1 MHASRS
7 NQPSTCRAS
16 CSVTCKDAQATKVCI
31 LGGTKARGRRWR
43 AFCLCMWGTFG
54 DKWVGDGA
62 REGEGGAED
71 GGAGGRER
79 VSAGVSAR
87 ALLASANGDGSP
99 ARKLASSGHRASEP
113 SSSSSCC
120 TRGALTSGGGG
131 GGIGVG
137 TLGPPEPRAAS
148 LLRGSCTP
156 GVQVFRQQRHIL
168 ASQTEP
174 SHATTSMTLSHILDG
189 A

>member
-1 MHASRS
+1 M
-7 NQPSTCRAS
+7 
-16 CSVTCKDAQATKVCI
+16 
-31 LGGTKARGRRWR
+31 L
-43 AFCLCMWGTFG
+43 
-54 DKWVGDGA
+54 
-62 REGEGGAED
+62 E
-71 GGAGGRER
+71 
-79 VSAGVSAR
+79 
-87 ALLASANGDGSP
+87 LLASVSEDGSP

-131 GGIGVG
+131 GGIGAG
-137 TLGPPEPRAAS
+137 TLGPPEPCAAS

-174 SHATTSMTLSHILDG
+174 SHATTSMRISAFAHSRWSRTKLKGKPRRTRTCIELGLFEAQLSYVFLRYADRYVVHRAPFFPMSACLRNTLNIEWSPHQIVG
-189 A
+189 PGSAARPPCSR